1 MFKQSNLTRMTF
13 QWVSTTWATIV
24 NNKMTIWNILRICMK
39 VIAFLFVGDAK
50 NPRNELENINRI
62 LSK

>member
-1 MFKQSNLTRMTF
+1 MTF

-39 VIAFLFVGDAK
+39 VIAFLFVGDIK
-50 NPRNELENINRI
+50 NPRNELEI
-62 LSK
+62 LIEFWGVSS